1 MQKGSPISRSK
12 ESPSAICLYCVTSY
26 HHFQF
31 LCDIVSSFPISPCD
45 KMILSSSF
53 ARRRI
58 LPPAIAGL
66 IFFHFFANGDHKQTV
81 YKSKNLKQFRIAIQK
96 ARMKKSAG
104 KILMKSTKV
113 PRPPSLP
120 LQIFWEYGK
129 VPLQILDTKKSDLRP
144 CRLLIITLTKRQK
157 DKETKRQKDKK
168 TKDKKMELLYIC
180 LCLCTLIEDQG

>member
-1 MQKGSPISRSK
+1 MIRGQSAESRLVIWLRKQLTARVCAEGESPISRSK

-45 KMILSSSF
+45 KMIFSSSF

-129 VPLQILDTKKSDLRP
+129 VPLQILDTKKSDLR
-144 CRLLIITLTKRQK
+144 LELITFVTI
-157 DKETKRQKDKK
+157 
-168 TKDKKMELLYIC
+168 IAN
-180 LCLCTLIEDQG
+180 